1 MKNDLVLER
10 LILESSHPDTLQYL
24 LTEQDEGAEED
35 PKEQIAALRKPVEKA
50 LEGLNGLIKVVATR
64 INNFE
69 ASDFKDHMMGLL
81 EWFDAQIDV
90 ITKDMDDMESNMG
103 QALQKVGMTDAAS
116 QYGGL
121 VEQVDE
127 LKTGVHNVTHL
138 SMAAVSTLAQVV
150 LDGMYHENNTYKDKP
165 MRDVMEAEA
174 DLDADKTAKEMLKA
188 MQGELVDPKKKK
200 GGFMAMVK
208 NFFKM
213 GGTDIQVGPLGDES
227 ASSEEVVEMA
237 LAMTPLQIG
246 RAAEALMDMVKAE
259 EAAEAEVSAAEEEV
273 KEELQDVVAAD
284 EEKQG
289 EEEVEAEDDLA
300 PEEAA
305 EEAEEELES
314 AAQEAAASEDPPG
327 VAIAKALDSWAPG
340 LSPTSQKSLQSKNRL
355 QGLKDLVD
363 QSLESAASAVQGEV
377 EKAVQQW
384 RGEHEET
391 LIKSKRFAKKNFDS
405 LQELIPGI
413 AGALLKKTNESG
425 ARLTKGAIRRSVYK
439 YLNKKFDT
447 DGMLVESKRWQTL
460 AGIEQEQLWKLLM
473 KKD

>member
-1 MKNDLVLER
+1 MKNDLVLKR
-10 LILESSHPDTLQYL
+10 LIRESSHPETLQL
-24 LTEQDEGAEED
+24 LLLEQDEESINPDED
-35 PKEQIAALRKPVEKA
+35 PKEKIAQLRKPVEKA

-69 ASDFKDHMMGLL
+69 ESDFKGHMMGLL
-81 EWFDAQIDV
+81 EWFDSQIDV

-103 QALQKVGMTDAAS
+103 QALQKIGMSDAAS

-121 VEQVDE
+121 VEQIDE

-138 SMAAVSTLAQVV
+138 STAAVSTLAQIV
-150 LDGMYHENNTYKDKP
+150 LDGMYHENNTYKDTP

-188 MQGELVDPKKKK
+188 MNGELVDPKKKK

-213 GGTDIQVGPLGDES
+213 GGTDIQVGPLGEEG
-227 ASSEEVVEMA
+227 ASSEELVEMA
-237 LAMTPLQIG
+237 LSMTPLQVG

-259 EAAEAEVSAAEEEV
+259 EKAEAEVAAAEEEV
-273 KEELQDVVAAD
+273 KEELEDVVAAD
-284 EEKQG
+284 EENKG
-289 EEEVEAEDDLA
+289 DEEIEAEDDLA

-314 AAQEAAASEDPPG
+314 AAQEAAASEDPP
-327 VAIAKALDSWAPG
+327 AIAISKALDAWASG

-363 QSLESAASAVQGEV
+363 QSLENAASAVQGEV

-425 ARLTKGAIRRSVYK
+425 SKLTKGAIKRSVYK
-439 YLNKKFDT
+439 YLNKKFNT
-447 DGMLVESKRWQTL
+447 QNVLVESNRWQEL
-460 AGIEQEQLWKLLM
+460 AGIE
-473 KKD
+473 